1 MNLCGLQM
9 EYHFNKITKLHAG
22 GCGEAIID
30 MLSIELDC
38 CYNTLQVAAVSH
50 LYSLISGMPR
60 LIGSDIHPWMQIFL
74 YSIVDNIKCCLAS
87 EWHCQL
93 HLQAAVKSV
102 WHMQPW
108 FFLWLMCRHRNLA
121 LTITDFLCVQ
131 QYSSVEKLQV
141 GQVDNSAQLID
152 NFILWQGLKYTDGR
166 IWYWG
171 GAREC
176 HGFVI
181 VPCHL
186 GTGSV
191 YLLIR
196 SDVFFLILWWTG
208 KMNAI
213 PWTQWA
219 MEFVCYFKLV
229 ISIHVYEYMTCECLD
244 FIDEPSWVYSSLL
257 PSSG

>member
-1 MNLCGLQM
+1 
-9 EYHFNKITKLHAG
+9 
-22 GCGEAIID
+22 
-30 MLSIELDC
+30 
-38 CYNTLQVAAVSH
+38 
-50 LYSLISGMPR
+50 
-60 LIGSDIHPWMQIFL
+60 L
-74 YSIVDNIKCCLAS
+74 YSIVHNIKCCLAS

-191 YLLIR
+191 LL
-196 SDVFFLILWWTG
+196 FA
-208 KMNAI
+208 N
-213 PWTQWA
+213 
-219 MEFVCYFKLV
+219 
-229 ISIHVYEYMTCECLD
+229 
-244 FIDEPSWVYSSLL
+244 
-257 PSSG
+257 

>member
-1 MNLCGLQM
+1 MLSGIWVALP
-9 EYHFNKITKLHAG
+9 TTSTS
-22 GCGEAIID
+22 CGEISSTYATLI
-30 MLSIELDC
+30 LLVAHVSASQPC
-38 CYNTLQVAAVSH
+38 SYN
-50 LYSLISGMPR
+50 Y
-60 LIGSDIHPWMQIFL
+60 
-74 YSIVDNIKCCLAS
+74 N
-87 EWHCQL
+87 
-93 HLQAAVKSV
+93 
-102 WHMQPW
+102 
-108 FFLWLMCRHRNLA
+108 
-121 LTITDFLCVQ
+121 DFLCVQ

-196 SDVFFLILWWTG
+196 SDVFFLDFV
-208 KMNAI
+208 MN
-213 PWTQWA
+213 W
-219 MEFVCYFKLV
+219 EDECYTVDSMSHGICVGYLV
-229 ISIHVYEYMTCECLD
+229 ISIHVYEYMTCGCLW
-244 FIDEPSWVYSSLL
+244 FHRRTFVSILLAASFVRLRMWFLAFSCFFSVQIHPFSSYKRKENICVCVMMKYSNLLYFKKNRSVILYADELVEKHGSKVIHAC
-257 PSSG
+257 